1 MKPKLL
7 TVPEAAAL
15 KGVTTAAIY
24 TAISEGRL
32 RHQKIL
38 GRIAVKEA
46 DVLAWTPIYHAGR
59 RKGAKLSA
67 EAKAK
72 ISEKQ
77 KQHWAKRRLK

>member
-7 TVPEAAAL
+7 TVSEAAEL
-15 KGVTTAAIY
+15 KGVTRAAIY

-32 RHQKIL
+32 RHQKVL
-38 GRIAVKEA
+38 GRLAVREA
-46 DVLAWTPIYHAGR
+46 DILAWTPAYHVGR
-59 RKGAKLSA
+59 RKGVKLSA

-77 KQHWAKRRLK
+77 KRIWAERKR